1 MPNETTK
8 VTETRVKAAGIGFI
22 YNGQAVE
29 VKLEPFSSNIYSLAW
44 ENVQSI
50 VPFTVQDLSTRGI
63 LYYADRTELPRVSRG
78 NSKKRCD
85 KRGQL
90 PTQVGM
96 PAVVDFWGPKRTAL
110 RYLFPGPLPEPLI
123 VP

>member
-22 YNGQAVE
+22 YNGQPVE

-63 LYYADRTELPRVSRG
+63 LYYADRTKLPRVSRG
-78 NSKKRCD
+78 NSKKKMR
-85 KRGQL
+85 
-90 PTQVGM
+90 
-96 PAVVDFWGPKRTAL
+96 
-110 RYLFPGPLPEPLI
+110 
-123 VP
+123 